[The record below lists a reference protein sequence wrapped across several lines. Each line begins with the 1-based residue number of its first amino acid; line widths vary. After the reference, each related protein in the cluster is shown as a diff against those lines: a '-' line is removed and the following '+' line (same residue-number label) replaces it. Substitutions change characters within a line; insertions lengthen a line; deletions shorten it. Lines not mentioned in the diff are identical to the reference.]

1 MTMRLAG
8 VVLAG
13 GASSRMGRTKALVEV
28 DGQMMA
34 DRVLDALRSVG
45 AHPVV
50 VYGGDPEE
58 LAGLS
63 APVVPDAYPGEGPVA
78 GVLGALEYFAD
89 SATHVLVLPCDVAM
103 MTGDAIR
110 PLVDDAAG
118 DAHSSVWVAATDRI
132 EPMCAVWS
140 IEARQVVAERFA
152 AGERALHRV
161 IGELPHVALTV
172 EIEAL
177 TNINTPDELPG

>member
-1 MTMRLAG
+1 
-8 VVLAG
+8 
-13 GASSRMGRTKALVEV
+13 MGRTKALIDV
-28 DGQMMA
+28 DGRMMA

-45 AHPVV
+45 ADPVV
-50 VYGGDPEE
+50 VYGGDPLE
-58 LAGLS
+58 LAALS
-63 APVVPDAYPGEGPVA
+63 APVLADAYPGEGPVG
-78 GVLGALEYFAD
+78 GVLGALEYLAD
-89 SATHVLVLPCDVAM
+89 SATHVLILPCDVAM
-103 MTGDAIR
+103 VTGDAIR

-118 DAHSSVWVAATDRI
+118 DAHSSVWVAATDRL

-140 IEARQVVAERFA
+140 IESLGVVAERFA

-172 EIEAL
+172 DGDAL